1 MAAGDLTT
9 VDNVKAWLGI
19 SAATDDAIFA
29 RLVSAVSQYAQTWL
43 NRQIASAA
51 YTETRDGR
59 GRSRMVFAD
68 YPVTAVSAVVIDGR
82 SIPFSRDVFTP
93 GYYFNEIEVCLRG
106 YLFTKGEG
114 NVSLAYTAGYTVTP
128 PELEQAIIETVALRY
143 RERDRIGHASKSL
156 QGETVAF
163 TITDF
168 PKSAQT
174 ILNNYKKVMPL

>member
-9 VDNVKAWLGI
+9 VANVKAWLGI
-19 SAATDDAIFA
+19 TAATDDTLFA
-29 RLVSAVSQYAQTWL
+29 RLVSAVSQYVQTWL
-43 NRQIASAA
+43 NRQIASAS
-51 YTETRDGR
+51 YTETRDGS

-82 SIPFSRDVFTP
+82 SIPASPDVFTP

-106 YLFTKGEG
+106 YVFTKGQG
-114 NVSLAYTAGYTVTP
+114 NVSLSYTAGYAETP
-128 PELEQAIIETVALRY
+128 PALEQAVIETVSLRY
-143 RERDRIGHASKSL
+143 RERDRIGHASKSI

-168 PKSAQT
+168 PKPAQT
-174 ILNNYKKVMPL
+174 ILNNYKKVVPL